1 MKGNN
6 KMIKLIGIMK
16 NLSLKKKESFSTF
29 FFILFI
35 FLGIGLIGCNDEPQL
50 RDRGNEELVITEY
63 IIREKDLFSEFNG
76 VLEKTGIDN
85 ILRLRGPYTLM
96 APTNDA
102 MFAYYT
108 SKGVS
113 SYNEIE
119 TEELKNF
126 VLNHIFKGSIGT
138 GAIGLGALPFKNGLN
153 DYIASDLQETEIILN
168 KKAKIIKRD
177 IEVSNGFIHHIDKV
191 LEPFDDDDHIFAVL
205 SALEGYSIFTE
216 GLVRAGISDTLND
229 ISFPYGNTTAKV
241 NFTLLAVP
249 DTLYQREGINSINDL
264 IDRYG
269 TEGELSDTSNGFYKY
284 MIFHCVSGINYF
296 SLLDTDSK
304 GKAYYL
310 ITNDNYIHIT
320 VGKDYFINKDTDGNY
335 SAFYYEQ
342 SNIPAK
348 NGVIHTINNLF
359 PNVEMAPVQITF
371 QTTDFFDLQ
380 QGDYYL
386 DHYARFYDGEN
397 TFEGIKWDAEY
408 LMYYFKYETLMDHDA
423 LSLMGHFW
431 IEITTPKIR
440 KGTYNLSTF
449 MFWGSGNAYTAWYVD
464 GEYLGDL
471 DPGLGIWGDIT
482 HPVVV
487 GEVTFTETKTHTI
500 RLQTLIP
507 GGMWW
512 DFIRFE
518 PK

>member
-205 SALEGYSIFTE
+205 SALEGYTIFTE

-269 TEGELSDTSNGFYKY
+269 TEGELSDTSNGFYK
-284 MIFHCVSGINYF
+284 
-296 SLLDTDSK
+296 
-304 GKAYYL
+304 
-310 ITNDNYIHIT
+310 
-320 VGKDYFINKDTDGNY
+320 DTDGNY

-371 QTTDFFDLQ
+371 QTTEFFDLQ

-408 LMYYFKYETLMDHDA
+408 LMYYFKYEPLMDHDA

-449 MFWGSGNAYTAWYVD
+449 MFWGGGNAYTAWYVD

-471 DPGLGIWGDIT
+471 DPGLGIWGDLT

-487 GEVTFTETKTHTI
+487 GEVTFTETKSHTI